1 MTKDVFV
8 SICGLHFTDDGQ
20 DPTELIVPGKYYF
33 RNGKHYILYEE
44 AVEGF
49 REKIKSQIR
58 VDDGGVEIIKR
69 GVNNVHMDFRPGKK
83 HLARYQT
90 PYGPLLLGMQ
100 THAVQIDEREDRL
113 DVRLEYDLEVE
124 GERLSACS
132 LTMEVTPRGIVNI

>member
-69 GVNNVHMDFRPGKK
+69 GVNNVHMDFRPREKTSGQ
-83 HLARYQT
+83 LPDALR
-90 PYGPLLLGMQ
+90 PAAAGDADPCGP
-100 THAVQIDEREDRL
+100 D
-113 DVRLEYDLEVE
+113 
-124 GERLSACS
+124 
-132 LTMEVTPRGIVNI
+132 

>member
-1 MTKDVFV
+1 M
-8 SICGLHFTDDGQ
+8 
-20 DPTELIVPGKYYF
+20 KYYF

-83 HLARYQT
+83 HLASYQT

-132 LTMEVTPRGIVNI
+132 LTMEVTPRGTVNI